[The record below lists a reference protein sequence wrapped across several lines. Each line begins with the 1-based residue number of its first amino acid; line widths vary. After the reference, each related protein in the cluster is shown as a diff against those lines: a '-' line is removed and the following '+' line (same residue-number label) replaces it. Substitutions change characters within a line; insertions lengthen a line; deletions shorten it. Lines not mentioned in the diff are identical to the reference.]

1 MRKFL
6 YLLFVCLIA
15 EFDAALPEV
24 QYDSLHEFNGVC
36 AAFWGVHFNNFRS
49 LRDNEDLM
57 PYKEFKPF
65 QYPYAAKLTYDE
77 KSKMGHLPKK
87 IHSKTVQKWRQSR
100 KAKADE
106 KFMKNQ
112 QKQFDNAPMQ
122 ASFLQMMTPEK
133 EEKEEMHCCFEK
145 QYEQKKNGED
155 YSPVMV
161 YHTDHNKKE
170 IIDGVSMAM
179 FSPTDVEFI
188 RKHLHITTYRILTG
202 RSEIGVMLKYTM
214 PFKRTGYVPT
224 AKFYRDQDKDA
235 AETFWPHRGIEV
247 TKLFT
252 AVTAVSFVMEVLK
265 ARKAVPKTGSL
276 QMEVAL
282 TDTKTEASFLQ
293 MNSGGLTKFGPDNAI
308 RPAGEHA
315 DLNGYMNSR
324 PPAPLVP
331 ATGDGTTNGD
341 DPFLKKKKKKKR
353 KKKRNEVDVLGDGQ
367 RILQTPS
374 MSSVHLRPLRGSEA
388 DPDRQLIL
396 EQLLTG
402 AVDETTLP
410 EEEEEYPGRNEADGP
425 KPSPKSTIMRNEF
438 IRGELVGGINQRTL
452 KEEHEDEEHEVDSA
466 KSSPKSATLHIRE
479 AETKN
484 KVNTKE
490 GGKKEERKKKKA
502 ANQIKGDN
510 LDFPRLLEIAYLY
523 ESAYREA
530 KISFVAAGETDTD
543 PSEEE
548 KIEEEKKLLQR
559 IDDALNTNPTHVK
572 MVAVLTD
579 GNQTKLVK
587 STTVFP
593 IADRH

>member
-1 MRKFL
+1 M
-6 YLLFVCLIA
+6 
-15 EFDAALPEV
+15 
-24 QYDSLHEFNGVC
+24 
-36 AAFWGVHFNNFRS
+36 
-49 LRDNEDLM
+49 
-57 PYKEFKPF
+57 
-65 QYPYAAKLTYDE
+65 
-77 KSKMGHLPKK
+77 SK
-87 IHSKTVQKWRQSR
+87 
-100 KAKADE
+100 
-106 KFMKNQ
+106 
-112 QKQFDNAPMQ
+112 
-122 ASFLQMMTPEK
+122 
-133 EEKEEMHCCFEK
+133 
-145 QYEQKKNGED
+145 KKNGED
-155 YSPVMV
+155 YSVIV
-161 YHTDHNKKE
+161 YQEDHNNIKT
-170 IIDGVSMAM
+170 IHGVSITM
-179 FSPTDVEFI
+179 FSPTDIEFI
-188 RKHLHITTYRILTG
+188 RKHLRISDYLIRTG

-235 AETFWPHRGIEV
+235 EETFNPVKGDEV

-293 MNSGGLTKFGPDNAI
+293 MNSGGLTKYGPDNAI
-308 RPAGEHA
+308 LPEGEH
-315 DLNGYMNSR
+315 
-324 PPAPLVP
+324 
-331 ATGDGTTNGD
+331 
-341 DPFLKKKKKKKR
+341 KKKKKKKKNR
-353 KKKRNEVDVLGDGQ
+353 TGNRVDPYGGDSSLTRP
-367 RILQTPS
+367 RIS
-374 MSSVHLRPLRGSEA
+374 AEDLRPLRGSEA